1 MSTQRLQVGVGINMK
16 TESILR
22 QKSSFTT
29 DEARE
34 HGLSPRM
41 LSYYV
46 QSGRLE
52 RLARGIYRFTDYV
65 GKEKNLAWEELA
77 VAAQRVSSGVVCLI
91 SALNY
96 YELTDER
103 MKEHWIA
110 VPHSHPRSHFPMT
123 RIIRMRN
130 INLGVQKKII
140 ADIEVRIFDP
150 ERTIVDSFRL
160 LDFET
165 AMKALKLYLKGQCGK
180 PNIKK
185 LNAYAKEL
193 RVNIEKYVAPIMA

>member
-1 MSTQRLQVGVGINMK
+1 MGVGVYMRA
-16 TESILR
+16 ELILKD
-22 QKSSFTT
+22 KSSFTT

-46 QSGRLE
+46 KNGEIE
-52 RLARGIYRFTDYV
+52 RIARGTYRFADYI
-65 GKEKNLAWEELA
+65 GKDKNLAWEELA
-77 VAAQRVSSGVVCLI
+77 VAAQRVSNGVVCLI

-103 MKEHWIA
+103 MREHWIA
-110 VPHSHPRSHFPMT
+110 VPHSHSYSHFPMT
-123 RIIRMRN
+123 RIVRMRN
-130 INLGVQKKII
+130 INLGVQKKVI
-140 ADIEVRIFDP
+140 ADIEVKIFDP

-185 LNAYAKEL
+185 LNEYSKEL
-193 RVNIEKYVAPIMA
+193 RVNIEKYIAPIMV

>member
-1 MSTQRLQVGVGINMK
+1 MSL
-16 TESILR
+16 ESDLR
-22 QKSSFTT
+22 AKSSFTT
-29 DEARE
+29 DEAKK

-46 QSGRLE
+46 SKGQIE
-52 RLARGIYRFTDYV
+52 RLSRGVYRFSDYMI
-65 GKEKNLAWEELA
+65 KDANLQWEELS
-77 VAAQRVSSGVVCLI
+77 VAAQRIPGAVICLI

-96 YELTDER
+96 YGLTVER

-110 VPHSHPRSHFPMT
+110 VPHSHPHVHFPMT

-130 INLGVQKKII
+130 MSLGVQTKRI
-140 ADIEVRIFDP
+140 AEIEVRIFDP

-165 AMKALKLYLKGQCGK
+165 AMKALKLYLQGKCGR

-185 LNAYAKEL
+185 LNLYSKEL
-193 RVNIEKYVAPIMA
+193 RAGVSKYLAPLLV

>member
-1 MSTQRLQVGVGINMK
+1 MSTEL
-16 TESILR
+16 IL
-22 QKSSFTT
+22 KKKPSFTT

-34 HGLSPRM
+34 YGLSPRM

-46 QSGRLE
+46 KSGEIE
-52 RLARGIYRFTDYV
+52 RIARGVYRYADYV
-65 GKEKNLAWEELA
+65 GKDKNLEWEELA
-77 VAAQRVSSGVVCLI
+77 VAAQRVSNGVICLI

-103 MKEHWIA
+103 MREYWIA
-110 VPHSHPRSHFPMT
+110 VPHSHAHSHFPMT

-130 INLGVQKKII
+130 MNLGVQKKII
-140 ADIEVRIFDP
+140 ADIEVKIFNP

-165 AMKALKLYLKGQCGK
+165 AMKALKLYLQGKCGK

-185 LNAYAKEL
+185 LNEYAREL
-193 RVNIEKYVAPIMA
+193 RVNIEKYIAPIMI

>member
-1 MSTQRLQVGVGINMK
+1 MGVGVYMK
-16 TESILR
+16 KKCNLR
-22 QKSSFTT
+22 NKPSFTN

-34 HGLSPRM
+34 CGLSSRM

-46 QSGRLE
+46 NNGEIE
-52 RLARGIYRFTDYV
+52 RITRGVYRYTDYV
-65 GKEKNLAWEELA
+65 SKDKNLVWEELA
-77 VAAQRVSSGVVCLI
+77 VSAQRVSSGVICLI

-110 VPHSHPRSHFPMT
+110 VPHSHSYSHFPRT
-123 RIIRMRN
+123 RIVRMRN
-130 INLGVQKKII
+130 LELGIQRKII
-140 ADIEVRIFDP
+140 ADIEVKIFDP
-150 ERTIVDSFRL
+150 ERTIIDSFRL

-165 AMKALKLYLKGQCGK
+165 AIKALKLYLNGKCGK

-185 LNAYAKEL
+185 LNEYGKEL
-193 RVNIEKYVAPIMA
+193 RMNIEKYIASIMA

>member
-1 MSTQRLQVGVGINMK
+1 MK
-16 TESILR
+16 SDLILK
-22 QKSSFTT
+22 QKPSFTT
-29 DEARE
+29 DEAKKY
-34 HGLSPRM
+34 GLSSRM

-46 QSGRLE
+46 QRGEIE
-52 RLARGIYRFTDYV
+52 RLARGTYRFAEYI
-65 GKEKNLAWEELA
+65 GKDKNLAWEELA
-77 VAAQRVSSGVVCLI
+77 VAAQRVSSGVICLI

-110 VPHSHPRSHFPMT
+110 VPHSHPHSHFPMT
-123 RIIRMRN
+123 RIVRMRN
-130 INLGVQKKII
+130 INLGVQRKVI
-140 ADIEVRIFDP
+140 ADIEVKIFDP

-165 AMKALKLYLKGQCGK
+165 AVKALKLYLKGQCGK

-185 LNAYAKEL
+185 LNAYSKEL
-193 RVNIEKYVAPIMA
+193 RVNIEKYIAPIMV

>member
-1 MSTQRLQVGVGINMK
+1 MK
-16 TESILR
+16 EDLILR

-29 DEARE
+29 EEARE
-34 HGLSPRM
+34 QGLSSRM

-46 QSGRLE
+46 QSGEIE
-52 RLARGIYRFTDYV
+52 RLARGTYRFADYV
-65 GKEKNLAWEELA
+65 GKDKNLAWEELA
-77 VAAQRVSSGVVCLI
+77 VAAQRISSGVVCLI

-96 YELTDER
+96 YGLTDER

-110 VPHSHPRSHFPMT
+110 VPHSHPRSHFPLT

-130 INLGVQKKII
+130 INLGVQRKII
-140 ADIEVRIFDP
+140 ADIEVKIFDP
-150 ERTIVDSFRL
+150 ERTIVDSFRI

-165 AMKALKLYLKGQCGK
+165 AMKALKLYLQGQCGK

-185 LNAYAKEL
+185 LNGYAKEL
-193 RVNIEKYVAPIMA
+193 RVNIEKYIAPIVA